1 MDYTAQGDTTN
12 LAARMQQM
20 APPGTIWVA
29 EATYRTAEAAFEWQ
43 ALGPMP
49 VQGKAVPVAIYELR
63 GRLASRSRF
72 DVVARR
78 GLTRFVGRSAEF
90 QQLLAAWGQAQQG
103 HGRVVSVIGEAGFG
117 KSRLLY
123 EFKQQLGQ
131 EGVRYVEGTCFTYGE
146 SVSYLPFLEIVRSLC
161 GLEEDDDEAA
171 AKRQIDVH
179 LTTLELEPS
188 AVVPYLH
195 NLLSFTVDDAVFPRL
210 TPELIRQRTVAALTT
225 LTVAEAHACP
235 LVLILEDVHWIDT
248 ATEEVIGAV
257 VEAMAALPLLLV
269 LVYRPEYVQ
278 AWTSR
283 EYHTRLTLG
292 GLASPGGAEI
302 VRAVLTK
309 PYASRVSLT
318 PLAPAHRTRIAQEVL
333 GTTAIP
339 LEVEQLIVS
348 KTDGNPLF
356 IEELALSLVESG
368 VLVRTPAG
376 YVLTRPV
383 ETLEVPTTV
392 QGVLL
397 ARIDRLPEDVKEVLQ
412 VAAVIGRVFSHPLLA
427 HVVQRGAEL
436 EPLLLHLEEQEFIYP
451 TSLTPQREYS
461 FKHVLTQE
469 AVYGTLLRPQR
480 EVYHERVGEALEALC
495 PERLEEYY
503 EVLAYHYV
511 RSGNKDK
518 AVEYLDLANQKAAR
532 ASAMVEAK
540 GYFDEAMRLL
550 DTLPETEVNQRRRI
564 ALLVNQG
571 SVMILLLKFHEYYDL
586 LVRYRSMAVG
596 LDNPWLLGAFYA
608 CLGWCARW
616 FGRLDEAIQTLT
628 TAAHLCEAAGNID
641 AAGLA
646 YIVLQYS
653 YLDKGDYEQV
663 LALKERALRTL
674 EQQFHLR
681 YYVWALTAA
690 SWAYTC
696 LGRWEDAIGE
706 GQKALRVGEEYAD
719 SSVISYAG
727 WVLSIA
733 YSSKNDLEQAL
744 EHAELAVQ
752 KALTPAEKAWA
763 QAGLAWVWCRMG
775 EPHRGMETLA
785 QIVLMH
791 GNLRA
796 PGDLRRA

>member
-1 MDYTAQGDTTN
+1 
-12 LAARMQQM
+12 
-20 APPGTIWVA
+20 V
-29 EATYRTAEAAFEWQ
+29 
-43 ALGPMP
+43 
-49 VQGKAVPVAIYELR
+49 
-63 GRLASRSRF
+63 
-72 DVVARR
+72 
-78 GLTRFVGRSAEF
+78 
-90 QQLLAAWGQAQQG
+90 LL
-103 HGRVVSVIGEAGFG
+103 
-117 KSRLLY
+117 
-123 EFKQQLGQ
+123 
-131 EGVRYVEGTCFTYGE
+131 
-146 SVSYLPFLEIVRSLC
+146 
-161 GLEEDDDEAA
+161 
-171 AKRQIDVH
+171 
-179 LTTLELEPS
+179 
-188 AVVPYLH
+188 
-195 NLLSFTVDDAVFPRL
+195 
-210 TPELIRQRTVAALTT
+210 
-225 LTVAEAHACP
+225 
-235 LVLILEDVHWIDT
+235 LEDVHWIDT
-248 ATEEVIGAV
+248 ATEEVVGAV
-257 VEAMAALPLLLV
+257 VEAMATLPLLLV
-269 LVYRPEYVQ
+269 LVYRPEYLH
-278 AWTSR
+278 AWADR
-283 EYHTRLTLG
+283 AYHARLTLG
-292 GLASPGGAEI
+292 GLASTGGAEI
-302 VRAVLTK
+302 VRAVLAK

-318 PLAPAHRTRIAQEVL
+318 PLAPAHRSRIAQEVL
-333 GTTAIP
+333 GTTMIP
-339 LEVEQLIVS
+339 PEVEQLIVS

-368 VLVRTPAG
+368 ALVRTPAG

-383 ETLEVPTTV
+383 ETLEVPTTI

-412 VAAVIGRVFSHPLLA
+412 VAAVIGRVFSFPLLA
-427 HVVQRGAEL
+427 HVAQRSAEL
-436 EPLLLHLEEQEFIYP
+436 EPLLLHLEDQEFIYP
-451 TSLTPQREYS
+451 TSLAPQREYS

-480 EVYHERVGEALEALC
+480 EMYHEWVGEALEALS

-518 AVEYLDLANQKAAR
+518 AVEYLDLANQKATR
-532 ASAMVEAK
+532 ASAMEEAK
-540 GYFDEAMRLL
+540 GYFDAAMRLL

-571 SVMILLLKFHEYYDL
+571 SVMILLMKFQEYDNL
-586 LVRYRSMAVG
+586 LVRFRDMAVG
-596 LDNPWLLGAFYA
+596 LDNPWYVGSFYT

-616 FGRLDEAIQTLT
+616 FGRPDEAIETLIK
-628 TAAHLCEAAGNID
+628 AAHLCEAAGNIN

-663 LALKERALRTL
+663 LVLKERALRTL
-674 EQQFHLR
+674 EQRFHLR

-696 LGRWEDAIGE
+696 LGRWEEAVRE

-752 KALTPAEKAWA
+752 KALTPAEKAWV
-763 QAGLAWVWCRMG
+763 QAGLAWVWCRTG

-785 QIVLMH
+785 QIVLMQH
-791 GNLRA
+791 AVGFVFTEVLFALWLGEGYWRAEEYAKATQTLRELLDVAERCGMQFLVGSAHRLLGEVALHTAPAQAAPHFEQSITTLRA
-796 PGDLRRA
+796 IRAENELALAYAGYGRWHAQQGGSAQAREYLTNALEIFERLGTLSEPDKVRQALAALPQRA